1 MKHSKFYFND
11 IYLGTLYENG
21 VFKYKIASS
30 QAKDIDIESTV
41 HILERIR
48 QIGLTKDFNYD
59 NYVSSY
65 NNSYFKDGFKF
76 KQTWSEQRCRKVF
89 KHGAAA
95 LQGALGLCMGPP
107 TSHPRRV
114 INGTDG
120 TPGEVPLHGRVVPP
134 T

>member
-41 HILERIR
+41 HVLERIR
-48 QIGLTKDFNYD
+48 QIGLTKDFDFNR
-59 NYVSSY
+59 YVNSY

-76 KQTWSEQRCRKVF
+76 K
-89 KHGAAA
+89 
-95 LQGALGLCMGPP
+95 
-107 TSHPRRV
+107 
-114 INGTDG
+114 
-120 TPGEVPLHGRVVPP
+120 
-134 T
+134 